1 MANDRSNL
9 LFIDDG
15 VAIENND
22 DDTPV
27 KANKTGGAIT
37 TDKAN
42 NPRGANRAQKK
53 DANKDKS
60 SGQPMNVIL
69 LKKEV
74 DLE

>member
-1 MANDRSNL
+1 MVSMANDRSNL

-42 NPRGANRAQKK
+42 NPRGANRA
-53 DANKDKS
+53 
-60 SGQPMNVIL
+60 
-69 LKKEV
+69 
-74 DLE
+74 